1 MGAREH
7 GTECVEHEGAEH
19 ESEEWTAEV
28 EVERSS
34 EQNRT
39 GRTRRREA

>member
-1 MGAREH
+1 MSVRSGQ
-7 GTECVEHEGAEH
+7 
-19 ESEEWTAEV
+19 WTAEV

-39 GRTRRREA
+39 EQDREDKEKRGIERSSH